1 MRETGL
7 LGQGLLEPNPKECAI
22 DFDGRAAEEAGEA
35 PSETGQE
42 VEA

>member
-7 LGQGLLEPNPKECAI
+7 LEQGLLEPNPKECAI

-35 PSETGQE
+35 LRETGQE
-42 VEA
+42 AQA